1 MLTSLP
7 NLLTLSRII
16 VIPIIIG
23 LFFVREPWAAWTTC
37 VLFAAAAIT
46 DYIDGYLARSWSQV
60 SLVGKFLD
68 PIADKL
74 LVAAVLFML
83 VAVDKINGIS
93 VLPAVVILLREVL
106 VSGLREFLAGI
117 RVGMP
122 VSKLAKWKTAIQMVA
137 LGILIVG
144 DDGPL
149 WLPVEAIGEV
159 GLWAAGLLTLITG
172 WDYMQAGWK
181 HMNEEREPEPEP
193 TPRPAQPHGTG
204 AARSVG

>member
-1 MLTSLP
+1 
-7 NLLTLSRII
+7 
-16 VIPIIIG
+16 
-23 LFFVREPWAAWTTC
+23 
-37 VLFAAAAIT
+37 
-46 DYIDGYLARSWSQV
+46 
-60 SLVGKFLD
+60 
-68 PIADKL
+68 
-74 LVAAVLFML
+74 VLFML
-83 VAVDKINGIS
+83 VAVDKLNGIS

-144 DDGPL
+144 KDGPP
-149 WLPVEAIGEV
+149 WLPVEAIGVV